1 MTPRRRLASVAL
13 LTASIGVLILL
24 VSIYGLYRAAYKD
37 NRARLREFVSVQA
50 RLIEAVAR
58 FDAEFSADAP
68 GGPFEATLG
77 QLREAYGDLG
87 PVPHRVRL
95 VQRVPGGF
103 RSLIP
108 AGDEVFPLDADFSE
122 PMRRSLSGETGF
134 CVAPDLDGS
143 LVLAAFEPVEGLDL
157 GLVAGLELRE
167 LRKPYL
173 LIALLVGSLAVVLI
187 VVGTWVNVRVAGSFL
202 RRLEQSE
209 RKFRTLFETSSQG
222 IFLMSDRILEC
233 NDEGCEMLGRPRED
247 VIGRTPADFSPAT
260 QPDGSPS
267 SEAAAF
273 RIQAA
278 LAGGAQRFEWSYLRA
293 DGEARDAEVFLKGIE
308 IGGGTLFY
316 ATVRDVTERKKTE
329 AALREN
335 ELKYRRLFNSGNDPI
350 FVWGINPDGTPST
363 LIEVNNAACE
373 RYGYSREELRRMTPE
388 GLAAPGSKGFTPEAL
403 LRLRRHR
410 RGVLELEHVDRFGN
424 RFPVEISS
432 HLFSLRGL
440 PTVLSMVRDL
450 GERHR
455 AQEER
460 LRLEGQ
466 LQQAQ
471 RLEAIGRLAGG
482 IAHDFDNLMTIV
494 RGYSELLLA
503 EPGPS
508 HAARMGIEEIRAAA
522 DRAAELTRQLLTFSR
537 KHIVEP
543 RTLNLNHVVKD
554 METMIGRL
562 IGEDIALR
570 LHLHPE
576 LQLVRVDPAQIE
588 QVIMNLCVN
597 ARDAMPQGGELTVA
611 TANVDLD
618 DDYTSRKTGVRAGSY
633 VMLSIA
639 DTGMGMDEATMSRI
653 FEPFFTTKER
663 DKGTG
668 LGLATSYG
676 IVKKAEGNIWV
687 YSEPGKGSVFKVYLP
702 ARSSGHPE
710 EASVA
715 LREAPLA
722 GGSETILVVEDD
734 IKVRRLLER
743 LLGGLGYTTVATS
756 DPREAID
763 IMESHSEPI
772 HLLLTDVIL
781 PTMSGRVLADRL
793 VRSHP
798 DLRVVFVSG
807 YTDNVIADHGVLEPG
822 VAFLEKPF
830 TREDLGR
837 KVRAALDGNPYRP
850 ADGGESDQSNDRHEA

>member
-1 MTPRRRLASVAL
+1 M
-13 LTASIGVLILL
+13 L
-24 VSIYGLYRAAYKD
+24 VSINGLYRAAYED
-37 NRARLREFVSVQA
+37 NRARLREFVTVQA

-58 FDAEFSADAP
+58 FDAEFSANAL
-68 GGPFEATLG
+68 GGPFEATLS

-134 CVAPDLDGS
+134 CVAPDLDGN
-143 LVLAAFEPVEGLDL
+143 LVLAAFEPVEVLDL
-157 GLVAGLELRE
+157 GLVVGLELWE
-167 LRKPYL
+167 FRKPYL
-173 LIALLVGSLAVVLI
+173 LIALLVGSLAVVLVI
-187 VVGTWVNVRVAGSFL
+187 VGTWANLRVAGSFL
-202 RRLEQSE
+202 RGLEQSE

-247 VIGRTPADFSPAT
+247 IVGQTPADLFPPT

-267 SEAAAF
+267 SEAAA

-278 LAGGAQRFEWSYLRA
+278 LAGGTQRFEWSYPRA
-293 DGEARDAEVFLKGIE
+293 DGEARDAEVLLKGIE
-308 IGGGTLFY
+308 MKGGTLLY

-363 LIEVNNAACE
+363 LTEVNNAACE

-388 GLAAPGSKGFTPEAL
+388 DLAAPDSQGFTPEAL

-410 RGVLELEHVDRFGN
+410 RGVLELEQVDRFGN

-432 HLFSLRGL
+432 HLFSMRGL

-460 LRLEGQ
+460 LRLESQ

-482 IAHDFDNLMTIV
+482 IAHDFNNLMTIV

-503 EPGPS
+503 ELVPGHS
-508 HAARMGIEEIRAAA
+508 ARKGIEEIRAAA

-537 KHIVEP
+537 KQIVEP
-543 RTLNLNHVVKD
+543 RTLNLNQVVKD

-570 LHLHPE
+570 LHLQPE
-576 LQLVRVDPAQIE
+576 LRLVRVDPAQIE

-597 ARDAMPQGGELTVA
+597 ARDAMSQGGELTVA

-618 DDYTSRKTGVRAGSY
+618 EDYTSRKTGVRAGSY

-639 DTGMGMDEATMSRI
+639 DTGMGMDDATMSRI

-702 ARSSGHPE
+702 ARSSGYPE
-710 EASVA
+710 DTLVA

-743 LLGGLGYTTVATS
+743 LLGRLGYTTVATS

-763 IMESHSEPI
+763 IMESHFEPI

-837 KVRAALDGNPYRP
+837 KVRAALDGKPYRP
-850 ADGGESDQSNDRHEA
+850 ADGGGSDQSNDRHRA